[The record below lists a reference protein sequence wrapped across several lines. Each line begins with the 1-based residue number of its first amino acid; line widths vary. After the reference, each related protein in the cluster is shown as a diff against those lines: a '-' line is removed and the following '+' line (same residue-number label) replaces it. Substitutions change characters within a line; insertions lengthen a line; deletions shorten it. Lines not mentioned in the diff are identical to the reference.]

1 MPFRDEYTDFTFNGK
16 TSEQMKVWITN
27 SRDIQ
32 FRLTPEFTDTFV
44 SPAFSNSQVLTGTN
58 ITKSTFQLKCIAID
72 VSMGEWRAIQ
82 RWLSPDAV
90 GRLEFNFNYDTYYNA
105 KVSKSITGKSF
116 VKGGYDK
123 LLGDLYIVEFTVD
136 FTTVD
141 DYAALGPVNVGVINT
156 EKYSTELYLE
166 GAEYILTK
174 DGVTNR
180 KITQNQNANFVISD
194 LEYDTNYYLYSKK
207 IITYIEFYNQNLDGK
222 IGAISTFYPRED
234 IILSAGALSTGLNG
248 YFLSCW
254 FTDSDCKTPLPSFLG
269 NATLSAGKVYYF
281 KMSNELHTVITGNMA
296 GLHYNSPKQLF
307 VCGRHLAILHYY
319 YTKIYKSKNDCAT
332 ANNSYFL
339 PTFTKESN
347 TPKNI
352 GNKTIKFSLPSSSI
366 TSSTTGVLAYY
377 FRPGDEQKETVANY
391 NAGYVMKLG
400 TIDTITKTCY
410 LDIYGSR
417 DGGDSLGA
425 KIASIQLT
433 CPSGSTTYVSDD
445 VSVFSEDIFYRKV
458 NDNLNITFSN
468 QTNYY
473 HICNTGSYDM
483 YPEFYVRPNS
493 GSTSFSI
500 QYNQQDHYKYI
511 YAFNSS
517 SYVTI
522 NGRHGLVLSGNTLAE
537 EVYVY
542 NTNLNDNTV
551 QRKAMF
557 GNAGRVNQGI
567 MAIPPGNAE
576 SLRCI
581 VTKIEDVK
589 ITSTDNTG
597 DLKLLHINTNHPLQF
612 THNHAIMHLFVDVKR
627 SDAFNQNLYPQ
638 TARASEY
645 RPYEHSFIDGH
656 VLKESAIYYKSPC
669 SYTIIGPSVE
679 LEGIKTDMNY
689 YLSVCDA
696 SLLRI
701 DGQGYIYL
709 QSRGAF

>member
-32 FRLTPEFTDTFV
+32 FRLTPEFTDTFI
-44 SPAFSNSQVLTGTN
+44 SPAFANSQVLTGTN

-90 GRLEFNFNYDTYYNA
+90 GRLEFNFNYDTYYNT

-123 LLGDLYIVEFTVD
+123 LLGDLYVVEFTVD

-141 DYAALGPVNVGVINT
+141 DYAALGPVNVGIIN
-156 EKYSTELYLE
+156 
-166 GAEYILTK
+166 GH
-174 DGVTNR
+174 
-180 KITQNQNANFVISD
+180 
-194 LEYDTNYYLYSKK
+194 YDIDAIPDINEIATS
-207 IITYIEFYNQNLDGK
+207 YN
-222 IGAISTFYPRED
+222 P
-234 IILSAGALSTGLNG
+234 
-248 YFLSCW
+248 
-254 FTDSDCKTPLPSFLG
+254 
-269 NATLSAGKVYYF
+269 
-281 KMSNELHTVITGNMA
+281 
-296 GLHYNSPKQLF
+296 
-307 VCGRHLAILHYY
+307 
-319 YTKIYKSKNDCAT
+319 
-332 ANNSYFL
+332 YFL
-339 PTFTKESN
+339 PTFTKESD

-352 GNKTIKFSLPSSSI
+352 GNKTIKFSLPSSSV
-366 TSSTTGVLAYY
+366 TSSTTGVLAYF
-377 FRPGDEQKETVANY
+377 FRPGDEQEATKANY
-391 NAGYVMKLG
+391 NAAYVLKFG
-400 TIDTITKTCY
+400 AIDTINKICY
-410 LDIYGSR
+410 LDIYGSK
-417 DGGDSLGA
+417 DGGDSSDT
-425 KIASIQLT
+425 KITSIQLT
-433 CPSGSTTYVSDD
+433 CPSGSTTYASNDI
-445 VSVFSEDIFYRKV
+445 SIFSEDIFYRKV
-458 NDNLNITFSN
+458 NNNLNITFPS

-483 YPEFYVRPNS
+483 YPEFYIRPNS
-493 GSTSFSI
+493 GSASFSI

-581 VTKIEDVK
+581 VAKIEDVK
-589 ITSTDNTG
+589 MTSTDNTG
-597 DLKLLHINTNHPLQF
+597 DLKLLHINTNQPLQF
-612 THNHAIMHLFVDVKR
+612 THNHAIMHLFIDVKR

-638 TARASEY
+638 TARASEH

-669 SYTIIGPSVE
+669 SYTIIGPSTE
-679 LEGIKTDMNY
+679 LEGIKTDISY

>member
-105 KVSKSITGKSF
+105 KISKSITGKSF

-123 LLGDLYIVEFTVD
+123 LLGDLYVVEFTVD

-141 DYAALGPVNVGVINT
+141 DYAALGPVNVGVINQT
-156 EKYSTELYLE
+156 YNLDKINKKQISQVSIT
-166 GAEYILTK
+166 GS
-174 DGVTNR
+174 GVSVTNNSVGNVKTILGLSYDQSYNVR
-180 KITQNQNANFVISD
+180 YMPKGSGEILDYTIPVVND
-194 LEYDTNYYLYSKK
+194 L
-207 IITYIEFYNQNLDGK
+207 
-222 IGAISTFYPRED
+222 
-234 IILSAGALSTGLNG
+234 
-248 YFLSCW
+248 
-254 FTDSDCKTPLPSFLG
+254 
-269 NATLSAGKVYYF
+269 AT
-281 KMSNELHTVITGNMA
+281 SNN
-296 GLHYNSPKQLF
+296 P
-307 VCGRHLAILHYY
+307 
-319 YTKIYKSKNDCAT
+319 
-332 ANNSYFL
+332 YFL
-339 PTFTKESN
+339 PIFTKESN
-347 TPKNI
+347 APKNI
-352 GNKTIKFSLPSSSI
+352 GNKTVKFSLPSSSVV
-366 TSSTTGVLAYY
+366 SSTAGVLAYY
-377 FRPGDEQKETVANY
+377 FRPGDEQKETAANY
-391 NAGYVMKLG
+391 NASYAMKIG
-400 TIDTITKTCY
+400 AIDAINKTCY

-417 DGGDSLGA
+417 DGGDSLDT
-425 KIASIQLT
+425 KITSIQLT
-433 CPSGSTTYVSDD
+433 CPSGSTTYISDD
-445 VSVFSEDIFYRKV
+445 VSIFSEDIFYRKV
-458 NDNLNITFSN
+458 NDSLNITFPN

-483 YPEFYVRPNS
+483 YPEFYIRPNS
-493 GSTSFSI
+493 GNTSFSI

-522 NGRHGLVLSGNTLAE
+522 NARHGLVLSGNTLAE

-612 THNHAIMHLFVDVKR
+612 THNHAIMHLFIDVKR
-627 SDAFNQNLYPQ
+627 SDAFNHNLYPQ

-645 RPYEHSFIDGH
+645 RSYEHSFIDGH

-669 SYTIIGPSVE
+669 SYTIIGPSAE